1 MKTVTFILT
10 LTLAIN
16 LSAQSLSKKNNIVE
30 NASASPNHTTLV
42 KAVVAADLAK
52 TLSNKGPFTV
62 FAPTDNAFSQL
73 PKGALKTLLMPE
85 NKAKLRSIL
94 TYHVIKG
101 EFKAKDVMALIKK
114 YDGEATVGTV
124 NGSKL
129 NLTLKGG
136 NVLIEDQNGNVS
148 AVTQTDL
155 KSSNGV
161 IHVVDT
167 VVMP

>member
-30 NASASPNHTTLV
+30 NTSASPNHTTLV

-101 EFKAKDVMALIKK
+101 QFKAKDVMALIKK

-155 KSSNGV
+155 NSSNGV

-167 VVMP
+167 VLMP